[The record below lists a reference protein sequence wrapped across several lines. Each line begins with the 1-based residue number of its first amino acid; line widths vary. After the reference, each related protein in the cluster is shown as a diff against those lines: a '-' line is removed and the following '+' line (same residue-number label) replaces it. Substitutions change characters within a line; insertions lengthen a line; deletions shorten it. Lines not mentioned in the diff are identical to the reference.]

1 MATMKFTKA
10 KEVSPFTLQEIL
22 VYLAVSGV
30 FDEVE
35 LPDWATGGTQFE
47 EVFKALEALGN
58 ASDGGPGIPA
68 GFDEWFTAY
77 CAGKKV
83 PHPSEITDDEEDDE

>member
-1 MATMKFTKA
+1 MQFRNGKQ
-10 KEVSPFTLQEIL
+10 VSPFTLQEIL

-30 FDEVE
+30 FDDVEV
-35 LPDWATGGTQFE
+35 PDWATGNTMVE
-47 EVFKALEALGN
+47 EVMLALQELGN

-77 CAGKKV
+77 CAGKEV
-83 PHPSEITDDEEDDE
+83 PAPSEITGDEDDDE

>member
-1 MATMKFTKA
+1 MRFRNG

-35 LPDWATGGTQFE
+35 VPDWATGNTMVE
-47 EVFKALEALGN
+47 EVMQALQALGA

-83 PHPSEITDDEEDDE
+83 PHPSEITGDEEDDE